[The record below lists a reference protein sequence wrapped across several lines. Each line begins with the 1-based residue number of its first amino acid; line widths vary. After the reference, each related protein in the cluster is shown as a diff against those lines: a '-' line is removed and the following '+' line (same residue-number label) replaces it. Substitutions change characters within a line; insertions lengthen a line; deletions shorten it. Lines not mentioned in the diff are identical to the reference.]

1 MEIYHSLKPDII
13 KDFIYCYT
21 VTNSFSK
28 SITRMGSGMNHA
40 SEVYKSKRYLNL
52 NIFFQNIHCMSGIL
66 VSSMFMQILMFIN
79 VQYKNRKTVCN
90 YLCTRLAD
98 I

>member
-28 SITRMGSGMNHA
+28 SIRRIGSGMNHA
-40 SEVYKSKRYLNL
+40 SEVYKSKRYLNT
-52 NIFFQNIHCMSGIL
+52 FFSKYLLYVRHICIKHVYAN
-66 VSSMFMQILMFIN
+66 IN